1 MYASTVTKNFSES
14 NKMLLLMPMG
24 GNRVQGPHAGH
35 TQAFGR
41 PPGTSPAPTGRFE
54 RVSVHLKIHSTS
66 YPQKAFIHVCM
77 NYMKVEPYV
86 LVYVP
91 NNVTPQQ

>member
-1 MYASTVTKNFSES
+1 
-14 NKMLLLMPMG
+14 MLLLMPMG

-54 RVSVHLKIHSTS
+54 RVSVHIKTPLYITNMGAKIG
-66 YPQKAFIHVCM
+66 KENRFF
-77 NYMKVEPYV
+77 
-86 LVYVP
+86 
-91 NNVTPQQ
+91 